1 MDIKAVFFDLDGTL
15 FTSTRGVATSTRK
28 AIQELRQKDIFV
40 GIATGR
46 GPAFVMPL
54 LEDLDLD
61 FAVSYNGQY
70 IFTPKEVIFQNPLE
84 QKSLKNLI
92 NYATENHSDIS
103 LGTAHGVNGSGLLK
117 FGETRL
123 ASFLSGVLPSGT
135 SGVARNSFKH
145 IIRRVLPQLGEHYGF
160 TLDQVMCFG
169 DSEND
174 LTMISGVGY
183 GIAMGNAVPEVKK
196 IATYIT
202 DTNNQDGI
210 AKALAYYGLIHY
222 SVEKDFVSKDQ
233 NFNKVKDFHRLMDG
247 KTQEIPK
254 AFSPTEASFR
264 ADFKVEE
271 IVEFLYA
278 SADGNQEK
286 FTELVNN
293 LHQAVDKAANKVTLK
308 EHNEDSLT
316 GQVDAMIDLLYFTYG
331 SLVLSGID
339 PYEIFNAVHRA
350 NMGKIFPDGRPHFD
364 PITHKVLKP
373 EDWEEKFAPEGK
385 IKKELERQ
393 KRVAAK
399 KHENK

>member
-1 MDIKAVFFDLDGTL
+1 
-15 FTSTRGVATSTRK
+15 
-28 AIQELRQKDIFV
+28 
-40 GIATGR
+40 
-46 GPAFVMPL
+46 
-54 LEDLDLD
+54 
-61 FAVSYNGQY
+61 
-70 IFTPKEVIFQNPLE
+70 
-84 QKSLKNLI
+84 
-92 NYATENHSDIS
+92 
-103 LGTAHGVNGSGLLK
+103 
-117 FGETRL
+117 
-123 ASFLSGVLPSGT
+123 
-135 SGVARNSFKH
+135 
-145 IIRRVLPQLGEHYGF
+145 
-160 TLDQVMCFG
+160 MCFG

-183 GIAMGNAVPEVKK
+183 GIAMGNAVPEVKN

-350 NMGKIFPDGRPHFD
+350 NMGKR
-364 PITHKVLKP
+364 L
-373 EDWEEKFAPEGK
+373 
-385 IKKELERQ
+385 
-393 KRVAAK
+393 
-399 KHENK
+399 

>member
-145 IIRRVLPQLGEHYGF
+145 IIRRVLPQNSNLADNEEEVIYQAMMVATRNETARLQEAFPELLVTRSNPYSVDLISKSGGKLPGIQRLGEHYGF

-183 GIAMGNAVPEVKK
+183 GIAMGNAVPEVKN

-222 SVEKDFVSKDQ
+222 SVEKTLF
-233 NFNKVKDFHRLMDG
+233 L
-247 KTQEIPK
+247 KTK
-254 AFSPTEASFR
+254 TS
-264 ADFKVEE
+264 
-271 IVEFLYA
+271 
-278 SADGNQEK
+278 
-286 FTELVNN
+286 
-293 LHQAVDKAANKVTLK
+293 
-308 EHNEDSLT
+308 
-316 GQVDAMIDLLYFTYG
+316 
-331 SLVLSGID
+331 
-339 PYEIFNAVHRA
+339 
-350 NMGKIFPDGRPHFD
+350 
-364 PITHKVLKP
+364 
-373 EDWEEKFAPEGK
+373 
-385 IKKELERQ
+385 IK
-393 KRVAAK
+393 
-399 KHENK
+399 